1 MDVLLKSVPVFR
13 TDGTV
18 YLTRLNQNVQFL
30 DSQKLVLGDGSDA
43 SIYYDGT
50 DLVISSADVGSGVL
64 KFGTHSSSSDA
75 EVSGY
80 VTIKDSGGT
89 SRKRAVI
96 S

>member
-1 MDVLLKSVPVFR
+1 MDVLLKSAPVFR

-50 DLVISSADVGSGVL
+50 DLVLSSADVGSGVL
-64 KFGTHSSSSDA
+64 KFGTHTSSSDA
-75 EVSGY
+75 DVSGY

-89 SRKRAVI
+89 SRKLAVI

>member
-1 MDVLLKSVPVFR
+1 MDVLLKSAPVFR

-30 DSQKLVLGDGSDA
+30 DRQKLV
-43 SIYYDGT
+43 
-50 DLVISSADVGSGVL
+50 
-64 KFGTHSSSSDA
+64 KFGTHTSSSDA
-75 EVSGY
+75 DVSGY

-89 SRKRAVI
+89 SRKLAVI